1 MMPNGDEA
9 GGERRILPSVSLDR
23 RYETVII
30 GGGQAGLA
38 MSRVLQDIGREHV
51 ILERARVAERWRSE
65 RWDTL
70 RFQFPNWTIGLPGY
84 RHSGNDPDGFA
95 GADDIAQLLGRFAA
109 SSRAPVIEGCEV
121 TALER
126 DPSTTDFVM
135 ATSSGEVRAANVVVA
150 TGPFQRPAIPPLSNH
165 LPAHILQLDPTRYR
179 RPEGLPPG
187 AVLVVGSGAS
197 GAQIADDLL
206 RSGRTVYLSVSSHRR
221 VPRRFRGK
229 DMFWWLEKL
238 GRFNLTLDDLPGG
251 RRPPGLL
258 VTGVDGGYDLTMYGL
273 AADGAV
279 LAGHLTGATDGRV
292 SFADDVA
299 ETLHKADQAYLDF
312 VAAARAVASDFEAEL
327 ALDEGPR
334 PTVEKPMDGVRSLDL
349 EAQAVGTVI
358 WATGYEYAYDWLHLP
373 LLDERGSP
381 IQRRGV
387 TSESGLFFIGLHWM
401 HTLRSGLLMG
411 VGDDARYLGEQMEGV
426 RG

>member
-1 MMPNGDEA
+1 MSA
-9 GGERRILPSVSLDR
+9 DR
-23 RYETVII
+23 RYDTVII

-38 MSRVLQDIGREHV
+38 MSCVLQDIGREHV
-51 ILERARVAERWRSE
+51 ILERARVTERWRSQ

-70 RFQFPNWTIGLPGY
+70 RFQFPNWTIELPGDRY
-84 RHSGNDPDGFA
+84 SGPNPDEFA
-95 GADDIAQLLGRFAA
+95 GADEIANLLERYAVSNG
-109 SSRAPVIEGCEV
+109 APIIEGCAV

-126 DPSTTDFVM
+126 DPSTSDIVL
-135 ATSSGEVRAANVVVA
+135 ATSNGEVRAANVIVA
-150 TGPFQRPAIPPLSNH
+150 TGPFPRPAIPPVSHH
-165 LPAHILQLDPTRYR
+165 LPEQILQLDPTRYR
-179 RPEGLPPG
+179 RPEDLPPG

-206 RSGRTVYLSVSSHRR
+206 RSGRTVYLSVSTHRR

-229 DMFWWLEKL
+229 DIFWWLEKL
-238 GRFNLTLDDLPGG
+238 GRFDLTVDDLPAG

-279 LAGHLTGATDGRV
+279 LAGHLTGVTDGQV
-292 SFADDVA
+292 SFADDVG
-299 ETLHKADQAYLDF
+299 ETRHKADQAYHDF
-312 VAAARAVASDFEAEL
+312 IAAARAAASDLEADLEP
-327 ALDEGPR
+327 DEAPP
-334 PTVEKPMDGVRSLDL
+334 PTAEQPMDGPRSLDL

-373 LLDERGSP
+373 VLDERGNP

-387 TSESGLFFIGLHWM
+387 TSEPGLYFIGLHWM

-411 VGDDARYLGEQMEGV
+411 VGDDARFLGEHMEAL